1 MVCRKIIFED
11 VMAENFLVLMKD
23 RRPLIQEAQGEQI
36 KEKGKF
42 IPRHTTMQN
51 AKEKTVS

>member
-11 VMAENFLVLMKD
+11 AMTENFLVLMKD
-23 RRPLIQEAQGEQI
+23 RSPLIQEAQGEQI

-42 IPRHTTMQN
+42 IPRHTTMEI